1 MGKCVLYKIIVL
13 FLQVS
18 SYVHFSQEVCFPAFL
33 LRAQFNPL
41 LPSSTTNKLSISEN
55 LNRYG
60 KQNCKDTLLLEGFEI
75 SIHLAVST
83 VVPL

>member
-1 MGKCVLYKIIVL
+1 MGKYVLYKIIVL

-18 SYVHFSQEVCFPAFL
+18 SYMHFSQEVCFPAFL
-33 LRAQFNPL
+33 LKVQSNPL
-41 LPSSTTNKLSISEN
+41 LASSMTNELSDSEN

-60 KQNCKDTLLLEGFEI
+60 KQHCKDTLLLEGFEI

-83 VVPL
+83 AVPL